1 MPGYN
6 PLNTQHYNNY
16 SELKVLVH
24 VFKVFD
30 SRMSTFSITD
40 ISPDKVNCQQQTTTG
55 TSGSSVYL
63 TPVTA
68 ELALL

>member
-16 SELKVLVH
+16 SELKVLV
-24 VFKVFD
+24 FTVFD

-40 ISPDKVNCQQQTTTG
+40 ISPGKVNCQQQTTTDI
-55 TSGSSVYL
+55 SGSSIDL

-68 ELALL
+68 GLALL

>member
-16 SELKVLVH
+16 SELKVLV
-24 VFKVFD
+24 FTVFD

-40 ISPDKVNCQQQTTTG
+40 ISPGNVNCQQQTTTDI
-55 TSGSSVYL
+55 SGSSIDL

-68 ELALL
+68 GLALL